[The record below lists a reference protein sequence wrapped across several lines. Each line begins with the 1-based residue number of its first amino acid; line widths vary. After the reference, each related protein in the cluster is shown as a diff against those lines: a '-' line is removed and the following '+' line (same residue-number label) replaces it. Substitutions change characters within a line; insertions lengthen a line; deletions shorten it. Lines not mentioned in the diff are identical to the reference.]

1 MKRLPP
7 IKQVMDR
14 LTWHR
19 RRVSELDVQL
29 AGLAGRRM
37 TPVRR
42 SLKEKRSG
50 HLKTIKLLEKL
61 L

>member
-1 MKRLPP
+1 
-7 IKQVMDR
+7 MDR